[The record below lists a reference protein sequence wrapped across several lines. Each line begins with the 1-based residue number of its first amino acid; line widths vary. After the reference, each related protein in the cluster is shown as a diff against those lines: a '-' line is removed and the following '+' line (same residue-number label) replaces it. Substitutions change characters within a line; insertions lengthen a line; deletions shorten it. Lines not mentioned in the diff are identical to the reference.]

1 MSKEIKNSI
10 DYIHSKT
17 QGTSG
22 FSTPENY
29 FDQVEDV
36 LFSKLIEQQFP
47 KENGFVVSENYFNDF
62 EASLYATIDFPNKEI
77 KVITLRKR
85 IMRYIPTAAAASVLL
100 FFGLNYFSL
109 TNTSSFEDVSSTDI
123 ENWIDIEYVDFNTT
137 NTIFVD
143 SDFTENDLIE
153 DETLS
158 DEDLLDY
165 LSTINSAILLT
176 ETES

>member
-10 DYIHSKT
+10 DYIRNKT
-17 QGTSG
+17 QDTSG

-29 FDQVEDV
+29 FDTVEDV
-36 LFSKLIEQQFP
+36 LFSKLIEQQLP
-47 KENGFVVSENYFNDF
+47 NEDGFKVSANYFNDL
-62 EASLYATIDFPNKEI
+62 ETSLYSKIDFPKKEI
-77 KVITLRKR
+77 KVIPLRKR
-85 IMRYIPTAAAASVLL
+85 IIRYIPHAAAASVLL

-109 TNTSSFEDVSSTDI
+109 TNTSSFEDVSSLDI
-123 ENWIDIEYVDFNTT
+123 ENWIDNEYVDFNTF
-137 NTIFVD
+137 NIVFVD

-153 DETLS
+153 DETIS

-165 LSTINSAILLT
+165 LSTINSAIILT